1 MKKVWFY
8 VWLGLAV
15 YSNTS
20 FAKDNVKTIDELNC
34 SADGTYCE
42 REGGRPFTGQ
52 VSRYNGEEKMLST
65 YQSGR
70 LSGLT
75 TVWNAEGRIASKTYY
90 KNGKKNGVEKIFYN
104 NRTIKSFAEYKDGYL
119 HGKVEYYT
127 KKGKLKGR
135 LSYKNGY
142 FEKGYCVVDGQ
153 KQEIRA
159 ARTTEIMTCGD

>member
-1 MKKVWFY
+1 MKKILIY
-8 VWLGLAV
+8 ALLGLGFYANSAESREKILTADDV
-15 YSNTS
+15 S
-20 FAKDNVKTIDELNC
+20 C

-42 REGGRPFTGQ
+42 RDGGRPFTGQ

-75 TVWNAEGRIASKTYY
+75 TVWDADGKIVSKTYY
-90 KNGKKNGVEKIFYN
+90 KNGKKHGVEKIFYD

-127 KKGKLKGR
+127 EKGKLKGR

-142 FEKGYCVVDGQ
+142 FEKGYCVANGQ
-153 KQEIRA
+153 KQDIRA
-159 ARTTEIMTCGD
+159 VHTTEIMTCGD

>member
-1 MKKVWFY
+1 MKQVFIGAFLCLMFLSGAAMAKEKVLTADD
-8 VWLGLAV
+8 V
-15 YSNTS
+15 
-20 FAKDNVKTIDELNC
+20 NC
-34 SADGTYCE
+34 NADGTYCE

-75 TVWNAEGRIASKTYY
+75 TVWNAEGKIASKTYY

-127 KKGKLKGR
+127 EKGKLKGR

-142 FEKGYCVVDGQ
+142 FEKGYCVVGRQ